1 MRATLGIL
9 TLLTLA
15 GCAAVW
21 GDSYNVAMANS
32 RVVVIEYDPFLAT
45 FNRPSLLAAAQ
56 QECSEYHK
64 DAVLDRQES
73 ASMGIAVNHYR
84 CETIKADQV
93 IDVQ

>member
-32 RVVVIEYDPFLAT
+32 RVVVIEYDPVLAT

-56 QECSEYHK
+56 QKCSEYDK

-73 ASMGIAVNHYR
+73 ASM
-84 CETIKADQV
+84 T
-93 IDVQ
+93 